1 MSILERFRFLNS
13 SPRAGLLALA
23 IGVGATLI
31 WVQILG
37 GTSTIR
43 NLWPYGSTTQ
53 HITIDPATGVKLN
66 ATLSQPKI
74 VQGSDG
80 TVYLDLKIV
89 TPGDPERRESIL
101 PTDILVVLDRSGSM
115 SDGNKWQYATQAVQS
130 LLDRLTPSDRIALI
144 SFDSSARLDSPLARA
159 TPQNIARIRNVL
171 QRLAPGASTNLGDAL
186 LLAERTTGS
195 LSEGAR
201 TRRVMVLSDG
211 HANTGIV
218 EPAQLQKIARRLADS
233 GSIVSTVG
241 MGLGFNETLMA
252 SLADQGMGSFSY
264 LEHLESL
271 GSMLAAELSD
281 TRRVFAEGSEVKL
294 SLPRGTRIVDVAGY
308 PFEMNGTTAV
318 IRTGQ
323 LLRGST
329 KGFIATLRIPSQ
341 STGNHEFGAI
351 DLFYRSGGRSHQ
363 QTMAGGNLLIAC
375 VAPER
380 KAEVVASIDRTVYR
394 EAWIENNFGALMK
407 KVGDFVRSGEKS
419 KASGLIESYK
429 NRLEEAAQ
437 SAPEIAR
444 EADVELK
451 ELEARVDDAFDG
463 PNQGLKQ
470 NRAAKQFLDEAQKR
484 QRTLVKQ

>member
-1 MSILERFRFLNS
+1 MSILDRFRFIGS

-23 IGVGATLI
+23 VGVGATLI

-43 NLWPYGSTTQ
+43 NLWPSGSTTQ
-53 HITIDPATGVKLN
+53 HITIDPTTGVKLN
-66 ATLSQPKI
+66 ASLSQPKI

-80 TVYLDLKIV
+80 TVYLDLKVV
-89 TPGDPERRESIL
+89 TPADPEGRERIL

-115 SDGNKWQYATQAVQS
+115 GEGQKWQYATQAVRS
-130 LLDRLTPSDRIALI
+130 LLDRLTPADRIALI
-144 SFDSSARLDSPLARA
+144 SFDSSARLDSPLAPA
-159 TPQNIARIRNVL
+159 TAQNIARVWAVL

-186 LLAERTTGS
+186 LLAERS
-195 LSEGAR
+195 ALNLSEELR
-201 TRRVMVLSDG
+201 RRRVLVLSDG

-218 EPAQLQKIARRLADS
+218 EPAELQKIARRLADR
-233 GSIVSTVG
+233 GSIVSTIG

-271 GSMLAAELSD
+271 GSILAAELSD
-281 TRRVFAEGSEVKL
+281 TRRVFAAGSELKLHLPPGVK
-294 SLPRGTRIVDVAGY
+294 IVDVAGY
-308 PFEMNGTTAV
+308 PFEMNGRTAV

-323 LLRGST
+323 LLRNST
-329 KGFIATLRIPSQ
+329 KGFMTTLQIPSH
-341 STGNHEFGAI
+341 SIARHEFGAI
-351 DLFYRSGGRSHQ
+351 DLSYRVGGRSYR
-363 QTMAGGNLLIAC
+363 QTMEGGKLVVAC

-380 KAEVVASIDRTVYR
+380 KAEVVASIDQKVYR
-394 EAWIENNFGALMK
+394 EAWLENNFGALMK
-407 KVGDFVRSGEKS
+407 KVGDFVRNGEKS
-419 KASGLIESYK
+419 KASELIEGYK

-437 SAPEIAR
+437 SAPGIAR
-444 EADVELK
+444 EADEELK

-470 NRAAKQFLDEAQKR
+470 NRAAKRFLDEAQKR
-484 QRTLVKQ
+484 QRTIVKQ